1 MHTALVI
8 LDLVWDAFLVY
19 LEILLLHLETVLLW
33 TTSLTLIAF
42 TMVLVWTFLMCLT
55 LTCFLCPLWCFL
67 CPWWGLPVILTT
79 TEALKATLALATFF
93 VHFFTAFLLMVTL
106 ASHLASF
113 FRRWSFSFP

>member
-1 MHTALVI
+1 MHTALVT

-33 TTSLTLIAF
+33 TTSLTLMAF

-55 LTCFLCPLWCFL
+55 LTCFLCP
-67 CPWWGLPVILTT
+67 WWDLPVILTT